1 MLSFKRLVL
10 ICALFCLAAPSVAQV
25 PGRIV
30 IEPGPAASPQE
41 GSIRIQSSLNF
52 FLPGP
57 NGDGDEA
64 QKVRER
70 GRAIIYDTAAHE
82 CELLLKNLAKDCRLE
97 TVNASVN
104 GQRQFNPQQPEGYN
118 VSGTMAL
125 RITLK

>member
-1 MLSFKRLVL
+1 MPSFKQFVPVCVL
-10 ICALFCLAAPSVAQV
+10 LCLAAPSAAQI
-25 PGRIV
+25 PGRIT
-30 IEPGPAASPQE
+30 IESGAAAPQE

-57 NGDGDEA
+57 NGDSSEA

-118 VSGTMAL
+118 INGTMAL